1 MAYDWTGE
9 RTRRIQ
15 RLKITVVILAAI
27 VAATS
32 LILLLQI

>member
-15 RLKITVVILAAI
+15 RLKITVAVLTAV
-27 VAATS
+27 VAVTT